1 VSHDRRSRI
10 DRRHLNLVPE
20 PLERFG
26 ERRGEERRTSPRV
39 SQRLWVVDPNESG
52 LPQVHEGE
60 IGLGGASW
68 WTRYPPLSDRVDVN
82 FRLPE
87 GFEFRTRARVL
98 RIVEDH
104 GDHRVQVRFT
114 DVSLKDELAL
124 ARYLES
130 RVRLAR
136 ETPSAGVAAL
146 SEPLPIVE

>member
-1 VSHDRRSRI
+1 VRDRRSRI

-26 ERRGEERRTSPRV
+26 ERRQEDRRTSPRV

-52 LPQVHEGE
+52 VPQVHEGE
-60 IGLGGASW
+60 ISLGGASW
-68 WTRYPPLSDRVDVN
+68 WSRYAPLADKVDVH

-98 RIVEDH
+98 HVMDDQ
-104 GDHRVQVRFT
+104 GDHRIRVRFT

-130 RVRLAR
+130 RVRSAKA
-136 ETPSAGVAAL
+136 TPVGVAAL
-146 SEPLPIVE
+146 SEPLPVVE